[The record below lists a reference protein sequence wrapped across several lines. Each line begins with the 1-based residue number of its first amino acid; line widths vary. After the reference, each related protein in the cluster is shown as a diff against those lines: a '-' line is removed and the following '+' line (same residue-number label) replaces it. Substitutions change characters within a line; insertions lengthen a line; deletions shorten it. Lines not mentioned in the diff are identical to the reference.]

1 MCSRKHM
8 FGETFTFGMPKI
20 KVWEVTHHLGL
31 GVDVVLLLGL
41 GGHLH
46 SGAVIVHWS
55 TRRRR
60 RGGVRQGV
68 EELGGDSE
76 LGGVLG
82 GMIRRQRVFTAFWN
96 GWLVG
101 APV

>member
-1 MCSRKHM
+1 M
-8 FGETFTFGMPKI
+8 FKNTCLVRRLRAGMPKI

-55 TRRRR
+55 TRRT
-60 RGGVRQGV
+60 GGRVVCAAGWKSWV
-68 EELGGDSE
+68 ETQS
-76 LGGVLG
+76 
-82 GMIRRQRVFTAFWN
+82 
-96 GWLVG
+96 
-101 APV
+101 